1 MPTPHKH
8 ATLIKQWADG
18 ATIEVLRENYGWT
31 LATNPEWLPIEQY
44 RVKPER
50 MVLHGF
56 IDPLMLNY
64 NKNPYAIFR
73 PYQATSNDIPCTLTV
88 FPDA

>member
-8 ATLIKQWADG
+8 AALIKQWADG

-31 LATNPEWLPIEQY
+31 LATNPQWLTIEQY
-44 RVKPER
+44 RVKPEPTI
-50 MVLHGF
+50 LHGF
-56 IDPLMLNY
+56 FDPTTLHPTDMPFTVF
-64 NKNPYAIFR
+64 K
-73 PYQATSNDIPCTLTV
+73 PYQATFKDIPCTLTF